1 MAPVNK
7 SKAKAAKQKSEAAKK
22 TQDEETIDE
31 DVQGVLVVDNKATKG
46 QKVTKVKVDPKS
58 QPVFSLLCKYLF
70 PFSPFSLAPRSF
82 AHTHAHTHTHTPKP
96 L

>member
-22 TQDEETIDE
+22 NPDEEAIDE

-82 AHTHAHTHTHTPKP
+82 TPTRPHPHPSPKP

>member
-46 QKVTKVKVDPKS
+46 QKVTKVKVDP
-58 QPVFSLLCKYLF
+58 
-70 PFSPFSLAPRSF
+70 SF
-82 AHTHAHTHTHTPKP
+82 ANIYSFFALFSGSEVFRTRTHTHTHTHTHPPKP